1 MTPGI
6 IAVSISAIPI
16 AVALIL
22 FWQIC
27 TEIGRDN
34 SFCHKNASRL
44 TGIGFCALVDTG
56 YCAVGTVTLEIMV
69 GSPIWVTGLMVC
81 TVGLSIALAAFL
93 LSHLVL
99 RLAVQGPAN
108 SLQGGEAHR
117 LSLVGLQDGQ
127 VGDGHVHLL
136 GELAEGA
143 RRRGGINE
151 KDAQG
156 SFYLELFGSG
166 EGG

>member
-1 MTPGI
+1 MKRLGLVRTLKGTILFLAVMAAVCYIGIFPGTIREMGAQNAGTSWLVTPGI
-6 IAVSISAIPI
+6 VAVSISAAPI
-16 AVALIL
+16 AIALVL

-69 GSPIWVTGLMVC
+69 GSPIWVTGMMVC
-81 TVGLSIALAAFL
+81 TVGLAIALAAFL

-99 RLAVQGPAN
+99 KAA
-108 SLQGGEAHR
+108 
-117 LSLVGLQDGQ
+117 DMK
-127 VGDGHVHLL
+127 
-136 GELAEGA
+136 AENDLT
-143 RRRGGINE
+143 I
-151 KDAQG
+151 
-156 SFYLELFGSG
+156 
-166 EGG
+166 

>member
-1 MTPGI
+1 MKRLGLVRTLKGTILFLAVMAAVCYIGIFPGTIREMGAQNAGTAWLVTPGI
-6 IAVSISAIPI
+6 VAVSISAAPI
-16 AVALIL
+16 AIALVL

-99 RLAVQGPAN
+99 KAA
-108 SLQGGEAHR
+108 
-117 LSLVGLQDGQ
+117 DMK
-127 VGDGHVHLL
+127 
-136 GELAEGA
+136 AENDLT
-143 RRRGGINE
+143 I
-151 KDAQG
+151 
-156 SFYLELFGSG
+156 
-166 EGG
+166 

>member
-1 MTPGI
+1 MKRIGLVRTLKGTILFLAVMAAVCYIGIFPGTIREMGAQNAGTAWLVTPGI
-6 IAVSISAIPI
+6 IAVSISAAPI
-16 AVALIL
+16 AIALVL

-69 GSPIWVTGLMVC
+69 GSPIWVTGMMVC
-81 TVGLSIALAAFL
+81 TVGLAIALAAFL

-99 RLAVQGPAN
+99 KAA
-108 SLQGGEAHR
+108 
-117 LSLVGLQDGQ
+117 DMK
-127 VGDGHVHLL
+127 
-136 GELAEGA
+136 AENDLT
-143 RRRGGINE
+143 I
-151 KDAQG
+151 
-156 SFYLELFGSG
+156 
-166 EGG
+166 